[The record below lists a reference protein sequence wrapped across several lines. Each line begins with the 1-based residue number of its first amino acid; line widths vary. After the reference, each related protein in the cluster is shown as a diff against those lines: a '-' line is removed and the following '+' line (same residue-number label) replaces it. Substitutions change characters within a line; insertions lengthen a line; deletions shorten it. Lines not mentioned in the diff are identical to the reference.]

1 MHPRARTSVPILKE
15 GELDIITHSAEQTA
29 RLGTRLGTLLLPGDV
44 ICLSGDMGAGKT
56 VFSAGLGRGWGST
69 TPMSSPTFNLV
80 HQHARAK
87 DDVLLYHLDCY
98 RLKTEA
104 DVESI
109 GLEEILGPR
118 ACVVFEWP
126 EQIETWLPAE
136 RLWINLGIME
146 SLRRNLVFRASGK
159 RYEHLLNEFRG
170 VTYG

>member
-1 MHPRARTSVPILKE
+1 VPILKE

-29 RLGTRLGTLLLPGDV
+29 RLGTRLGTLLQAGDV

-56 VFSAGLGRGWGST
+56 VFSAGLGRGWGSS

-80 HQHARAK
+80 HQHARQK

-98 RLKTEA
+98 RLKTED

-109 GLEEILGPR
+109 GLEDILAAH

-126 EQIETWLPAE
+126 EAIEKYLPAE

-146 SLRRNLVFRASGK
+146 ALRRNLVFRATGK
-159 RYEHLLNEFRG
+159 RYEHLLSQFRG
-170 VTYG
+170 MTYG